1 MNKTYILIALVVVV
15 GGGLIGFGV
24 WQTRRPGDF
33 DKVAQCLTEK
43 GTKMYG
49 AYWCSH
55 CQAQKKAFGNSFKYI
70 KYVECAEPG
79 GQGQTKECADAKIEG
94 YPTWEF
100 GDNSR
105 LSGEISVEELAKK
118 AGCTL

>member
-1 MNKTYILIALVVVV
+1 MNKLYILIGLVVVV

-24 WQTRRPGDF
+24 WQTNQPGQH
-33 DKVAQCLTEK
+33 DKVAQCLTDN

-55 CQAQKKAFGNSFKYI
+55 CQAQKKLFGNSFKYVTYI
-70 KYVECAEPG
+70 ECAAPG
-79 GQGQTKECADAKIEG
+79 GQGQTQECADAKIEG

-100 GDNSR
+100 GDKSR
-105 LSGEISVEELAKK
+105 VSGEQSIEELAKK